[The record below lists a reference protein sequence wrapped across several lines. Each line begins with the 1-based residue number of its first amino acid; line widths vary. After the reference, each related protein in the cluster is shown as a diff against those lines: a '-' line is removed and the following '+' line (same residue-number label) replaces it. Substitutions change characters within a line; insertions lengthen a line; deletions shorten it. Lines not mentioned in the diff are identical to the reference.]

1 MFILESTVG
10 LQITKISDIVN
21 TIIPFFEKYPIIGV
35 KNLDFIDFKSAAFI
49 IKNKEHLTSD
59 GFNKIL
65 EIKSKMNQNRS
76 W

>member
-1 MFILESTVG
+1 METTVG

-35 KNLDFIDFKSAAFI
+35 KNLDFTYFKKAAII
-49 IKNKEHLTSD
+49 IKNKEHLTPD
-59 GFNKIL
+59 GLNKIL
-65 EIKSKMNQNRS
+65 EIKSKMNRNRS